1 MRALHQALAAALL
14 SSGACL
20 VGAAEPLRAQGYV
33 PFPSAESLREV
44 QLVTIACARENSEER
59 CKAARD
65 LADPLL
71 DHPRLP
77 ASCKDLLWSI
87 TERAR
92 TASSNSFERRA
103 AITDPAERILL
114 VCRSAEKP
122 APDPKGPGASPE
134 KKKSGFGFGGS

>member
-14 SSGACL
+14 TSSACL

-33 PFPSAESLREV
+33 PFPSAESLRDV

>member
-14 SSGACL
+14 SSSACL

-33 PFPSAESLREV
+33 LFPSAESLREV

-103 AITDPAERILL
+103 AMTDPAERILL

>member
-1 MRALHQALAAALL
+1 MRALHQAVTAALL
-14 SSGACL
+14 SSGVWIA
-20 VGAAEPLRAQGYV
+20 GAADPLRAQGYM

-44 QLVTIACARENSEER
+44 QLVAIACARENSEER

-87 TERAR
+87 TEQARA
-92 TASSNSFERRA
+92 ASSNSFERRA

-122 APDPKGPGASPE
+122 APEPNGPGGSPE